1 MKKQRS
7 PFLSTR
13 QDWISIEIFMLFVA
27 TIIYAVV
34 VWQYESGK
42 TQETM
47 AAVLTTMRH
56 VSTAIL
62 PMIVGIAGS
71 FEIIGEIMIRFTN
84 LMEKVKAEGK
94 AEGKVEGKAEGK
106 AEGIAEGKAEGI
118 AEGKVQG
125 RAETI
130 EQFREYFAWEK
141 RRDEAA
147 ANNEPFSE
155 PPPPKPEGY
164 PEA

>member
-7 PFLSTR
+7 PLLSTR
-13 QDWISIEIFMLFVA
+13 QDWISVEIFTLFVA

-34 VWQYESGK
+34 VWRYQSGK

-47 AAVLTTMRH
+47 ETVFVTVRH

-62 PMIVGIAGS
+62 PMIVGIVGI
-71 FEIIGEIMIRFTN
+71 FEIIGEIMIRLTS
-84 LMEKVKAEGK
+84 LIEKVRA
-94 AEGKVEGKAEGK
+94 EGKAEGK
-106 AEGIAEGKAEGI
+106 AEIIA
-118 AEGKVQG
+118 
-125 RAETI
+125 
-130 EQFREYFAWEK
+130 QFRQYFAWEK

-147 ANNEPFSE
+147 MNNQPFNE

-164 PEA
+164 PEE

>member
-13 QDWISIEIFMLFVA
+13 QDWISVEIFTLFVA
-27 TIIYAVV
+27 TLIYAVI
-34 VWQYESGK
+34 VWRYESGK

-47 AAVLTTMRH
+47 EAVLATIRH
-56 VSTAIL
+56 VSAVIMPMIL
-62 PMIVGIAGS
+62 GIVGI
-71 FEIIGEIMIRFTN
+71 FEIIGEIMIRFTS
-84 LMEKVKAEGK
+84 LMEK
-94 AEGKVEGKAEGK
+94 
-106 AEGIAEGKAEGI
+106 IRAEGI

-125 RAETI
+125 RSETI
-130 EQFREYFAWEK
+130 AQFREYFAWEK

-147 ANNEPFSE
+147 ANNEPFNE

-164 PEA
+164 PKA